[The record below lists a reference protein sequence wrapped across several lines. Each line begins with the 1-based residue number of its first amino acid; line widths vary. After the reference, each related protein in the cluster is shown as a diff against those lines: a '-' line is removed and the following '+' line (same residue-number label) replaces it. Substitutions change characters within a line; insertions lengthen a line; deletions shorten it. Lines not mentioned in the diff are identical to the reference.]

1 LLQNGALHF
10 MSLGSA

>member
-1 LLQNGALHF
+1 LLQNGTLHF